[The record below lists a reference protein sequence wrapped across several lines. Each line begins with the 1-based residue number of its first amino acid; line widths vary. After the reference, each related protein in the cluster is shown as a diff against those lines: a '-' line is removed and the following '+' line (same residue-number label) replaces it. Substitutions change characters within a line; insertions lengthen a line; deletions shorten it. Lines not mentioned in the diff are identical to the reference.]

1 MKLIKGTYERMLRS
15 HECIEDYF
23 FNIGDYYLQD
33 EKDFTVSL
41 NVIKLDENYTKEEV
55 EEIGYYNCYEIKEV
69 ARFNINDIKNI
80 PTKELKKI
88 VKERG

>member
-1 MKLIKGTYERMLRS
+1 MKLIKGKYERMLRS
-15 HECIEDYF
+15 HENIEDYF

-41 NVIKLDENYTKEEV
+41 NVIKLDENYTKKEV
-55 EEIGYYNCYEIKEV
+55 DEIGYYNCYEIKEV

>member
-1 MKLIKGTYERMLRS
+1 MKLIKGKYERMLRS
-15 HECIEDYF
+15 HESIDDYL
-23 FNIGDYYLQD
+23 FNIGDYFLQD
-33 EKDFTVSL
+33 ERDFTVSL
-41 NVIKLDENYTKEEV
+41 NVIKLDDGYTKEEV
-55 EEIGYYNCYEIKEV
+55 EEAGYYNCYEIKEV